1 MSKQA
6 EFFSKF
12 PRYTPSE
19 KAFSATDSLVSFSL
33 KVDKENR
40 SVFCDCAFLKIVPQ
54 KRLFE
59 IEQGIKEAYNLSECR
74 IFPVFEN
81 SAFTQSY
88 TDELVDILALYY
100 GEGYARGFLDEYST
114 SFNGDTLTITLRDG
128 LASQFL
134 YDSKINIFFQDAVKA
149 RFNREIKVEFI
160 GEAKLDR
167 ASEAEERLREI
178 SAKNFEKYLEAQAAK
193 QKKEVPEGCDNRS
206 FNPVEGTPIEKIA
219 NSSIIKSG
227 RLTFDVSNKTLIY
240 GLESNT
246 EPVPIR
252 DIVQNKRKAFL
263 CRVFQ
268 TEEKENREGTKV
280 NITLGCTDLDASII
294 VRFTVEKD
302 TDFQVPSP
310 KDALLVC
317 GTASVDSFDGEVKV
331 RAVSIY
337 KVKEVLRQDN
347 APVKRVELHLHS
359 TLSANDALC
368 TPDDIIHT
376 ALRWGMPA
384 IAVTDHGNV
393 QVFPEIMH
401 LADKNPSI
409 KPIYGMEGYLVDD
422 TARAIYDFTPEYDR
436 TFADGI
442 FTIFDIETTGLSP
455 VSCGITEIGAVK
467 YQGGKVVEIFQTFV
481 NPGMPIPKNITDL
494 TGITDD
500 MVKDAP
506 SQSEAVK
513 AFLDFAGNSILV
525 AHNANFDMG
534 FIRKVATDNKYKLE
548 NPYLDTVSLS
558 RYLNPDLTRHS
569 LDAVAKHYNLG
580 SFNHHRASD
589 DCEMLGRIFGCMVK
603 QMEPDGVTTVSQMIN
618 EMSGKTDP
626 RKLKPYHITILV
638 KTQTGM
644 KNLFKLISFSYLNY
658 FYRHPLIPKTV
669 LSRYREGLIIGSACE
684 AGEVFQAVLENR
696 TYADQLKAADFYDYF
711 EIMPK
716 CNNAFLIEEGRVKG
730 YEDLERL
737 NRRIL
742 EIADKQKKPCVA
754 TGDVHFINKE
764 DEIYRQIL
772 KYGQKYSDAMRDTEM
787 YLKTTD
793 EMLEEFS
800 YLGNRAYEVVVEN
813 TRKIADMIEEGIRPI
828 PKGKYPPKIDGA
840 EDELI
845 NCCWEKAHRLYGKPL
860 PEIVETRLK
869 RELDSIIKHGFA
881 VLYIIARKLVLNSES
896 KGYLVG
902 SRGSV
907 GSSLVAN
914 LADISE
920 VNPLPPHYRCP
931 KCRWSEFFTD
941 GSVGS
946 GFDLPDKN
954 CPVCGEKLYY
964 DGHDI
969 PFETFLGFKGD
980 KDPDIDLNFSG
991 DIQLDAHKYT
1001 EVLFG
1006 KENIFRAGTV
1016 GTIASKT
1023 AYGYVK
1029 KFLED
1034 KNIQLSKAEINR
1046 LTCGCVG
1053 VKRTTGQH
1061 PGGIIVIP
1069 KTNDVYDFTP
1079 VQHPA
1084 DKESSDVI
1092 TTHFAFE
1099 YLHETILKLDMLGH
1113 DVPTMYKVL
1122 GDYTGID
1129 VRTVPMNDKKVMSL
1143 FTSPAALGVSSEDI
1157 DCDTGTLGLPEMGTS
1172 YVRGMMVA
1180 AKPKNFSDLVQISGL
1195 SHGTGIW
1202 LGNGEELIK
1211 NGTCTIDTIIGTRD
1225 SIMLYLLQK
1234 GLDSS
1239 SAFKIMESVRKGKG
1253 VSEAFEA
1260 EMLAHGVPEWYI
1272 ASCRKIKYMFPKA
1285 HAAAYV
1291 ISALRLAW
1299 FKVYYPVEF
1308 YATYFTARP
1317 DGIDFK
1323 LVMKPKNEIKK
1334 QMEAI
1339 RAMENPTQKD
1349 EDVFTCLQIV
1359 YEMYARGVYFLP
1371 IDIFKSRATE
1381 FVPENGKIRLP
1392 LIALNGLGL
1401 TAAQNIYEAV
1411 KSGVNTV
1418 EELKNASG
1426 ISKTL
1431 LDTLRENGCIG
1442 DLPENNQLTLF

>member
-1 MSKQA
+1 MTQT
-6 EFFSKF
+6 EFLTKF
-12 PRYTPSE
+12 PRYIPTDGD
-19 KAFSATDSLVSFSL
+19 KALLENLKTFSL
-33 KVDKENR
+33 KIDKENR
-40 SVFCDCAFLKIVPQ
+40 TVFCDCVFCKTVPQ
-54 KRLFE
+54 KELYD
-59 IEQGIKEAYNLSECR
+59 IEQGIKNTYNLNDFR
-74 IFPVFEN
+74 FFPAFEN
-81 SAFTQSY
+81 AVFTPDY
-88 TDELVDILALYY
+88 TGELVELISLYY
-100 GEGYARGFLDEYST
+100 GNGFARGFLDEYEVD
-114 SFNGDTLTITLRDG
+114 FDGRTLTITLRDG
-128 LASQFL
+128 LASAFL
-134 YDSKINIFFQDAVKA
+134 YENEIDRFFKDAVKA
-149 RFNREIKVEFI
+149 RFNREIDVVFM
-160 GEAKLDR
+160 GEARLDQV
-167 ASEAEERLREI
+167 SEAEEQLREE
-178 SAKNFEKYLEAQAAK
+178 SAKNYEKYLENQANK
-193 QKKEVPEGCDNRS
+193 KKKEVPEGCDNRS
-206 FNPVEGTPIEKIA
+206 FNPLEGGIFEKSPDG
-219 NSSIIKSG
+219 NLIKSG
-227 RLTFDVSNKTLIY
+227 RLIFDISEKELIY
-240 GLESNT
+240 GYESNAEIT
-246 EPVPIR
+246 PIR
-252 DIVQNKRKAFL
+252 DIVQNKRQSFL

-268 TEEKENREGTKV
+268 SEEKDNRENTKV
-280 NITLGCTDLDASII
+280 NITLGVTDLDSSIT
-294 VRFTVEKD
+294 VRFSVEKNVVF
-302 TDFQVPSP
+302 TPPSP

-317 GTASVDSFDGEVKV
+317 GTASTDNFDGEIKV
-331 RAVSIY
+331 RAVAVY
-337 KVKEVLRQDN
+337 KVKEVLRDDN
-347 APVKRVELHLHS
+347 APVKRVELHLHT

-368 TPDDIIHT
+368 APQEVILT
-376 ALRWGMPA
+376 AKRWGMPA
-384 IAVTDHGNV
+384 VAFTDHGNV
-393 QVFPEIMH
+393 QSFPEVMLYSEKH
-401 LADKNPSI
+401 PEV

-422 TARAIYDFTPEYDR
+422 TARAVFDFTPEYDR
-436 TFADGI
+436 TFSEGI
-442 FTIFDIETTGLSP
+442 FIIFDIETTGLSP
-455 VSCGITEIGAVK
+455 INCGITEIGAIK
-467 YQGGKVVEIFQTFV
+467 YKGGSVLEIFQTYV
-481 NPGMPIPKNITDL
+481 NPGMPVPQNITEL

-506 SQSEAVK
+506 SQREAVK
-513 AFLDFAGNSILV
+513 AFLKFAGDSILV

-534 FIRKVATDNKYKLE
+534 FIRRVATDNKFRLD

-558 RYLNPDLTRHS
+558 RYLNPGLSKHT
-569 LDAVAKHYNLG
+569 LDSVAKHYGLG
-580 SFNHHRASD
+580 QFNHHRASD
-589 DCEMLGRIFGCMVK
+589 DCKMLAEIFGCMIK
-603 QMEPDGVTTVSQMIN
+603 QMEPDGVTTVSGMIN
-618 EMSGKTDP
+618 EMSVKTDP
-626 RKLKPYHITILV
+626 RRLKPYHVTILV
-638 KTQTGM
+638 KNQTGM
-644 KNLFKLISFSYLNY
+644 KNLYKLISFSYLNY
-658 FYRHPLIPKTV
+658 FYRYPRIPKTV
-669 LSRYREGLIIGSACE
+669 LSRYREGLVIGSACE
-684 AGEVFQAVLENR
+684 SGEIFQAVLENR
-696 TYADQLKAADFYDYF
+696 TYADQMKAADFYDYF

-716 CNNAFLIEEGRVKG
+716 CNNGFLIEEGRVNGK
-730 YEDLERL
+730 EELERI

-754 TGDVHFINKE
+754 TGDVHFMEKDE
-764 DEIYRQIL
+764 EIYRQIL
-772 KYGQKYSDAMRDTEM
+772 KYGQKYSDAIRETGM
-787 YLKTTD
+787 YFKTTS

-813 TRKIADMIEEGIRPI
+813 PRKIADMINEGIRPI
-828 PKGKYPPKIDGA
+828 PRGKYPPKIDGA
-840 EDELI
+840 EEELV
-845 NCCWEKAHRLYGKPL
+845 NCCWEKAHRLYGDTL
-860 PEIVETRLK
+860 PEILEKRLN
-869 RELDSIIKHGFA
+869 RELEAITKHGFA

-931 KCRWSEFFTD
+931 KCKYTEFFTD

-946 GFDLPDKN
+946 GFDLPDRN
-954 CPVCGEKLYY
+954 CPQCGEKLYS

-991 DIQLDAHKYT
+991 EIQSDAHKYT

-1029 KFLED
+1029 KFLDD
-1034 KNIQLSKAEINR
+1034 KGINLSKAEINR
-1046 LTCGCVG
+1046 LTNGCVG

-1084 DKESSDVI
+1084 NKESSDVI

-1129 VRTVPMNDKKVMSL
+1129 VRTVPMNDIKVMSL
-1143 FTSPAALGVSSEDI
+1143 FTSPGVLGVTLEDI

-1180 AKPKNFSDLVQISGL
+1180 AKPKCFSDLVQISGL

-1211 NGTCTIDTIIGTRD
+1211 SGTCTIDTIIGTRD

-1234 GLDSS
+1234 GLESS

-1253 VSEAFEA
+1253 VTETQEA

-1272 ASCRKIKYMFPKA
+1272 DSCRKIKYMFPKA

-1308 YATYFTARP
+1308 YASYFSARP
-1317 DGIDFK
+1317 DGMDYS
-1323 LVMKPKNEIKK
+1323 LVMKPKNEIRKTLDK
-1334 QMEAI
+1334 YKSL
-1339 RAMENPTQKD
+1339 ENPTQKD
-1349 EDVFTCLQIV
+1349 EDVYTCLQIV
-1359 YEMYARGVYFLP
+1359 NEMYSRGVAFLP
-1371 IDIFKSRATE
+1371 IDIFKSQATA

-1392 LIALNGLGL
+1392 LIALNGLGV

-1411 KSGVNTV
+1411 KTGINTV
-1418 EELKNASG
+1418 EELKSLSG

-1431 LDTLRENGCIG
+1431 LDSLRDNGCMG
-1442 DLPENNQLTLF
+1442 NLPETNQLTLF